1 MKRTIFTVITLL
13 WATIALADVTVNF
26 TVPLNLQKMDPSLK
40 HAAAKCF
47 IKGADGK
54 EIAFGYAHS
63 TAPVSGNAVNGNAV
77 VPVSLSFAQA
87 SSAKLWECTVA
98 PASDTA
104 EDRSPCP
111 RSRPMVPERALV
123 LTLLAERSVRRALH
137 EDHHACPLR
146 GRDHA

>member
-87 SSAKLWECTVA
+87 SSAKSWECELWLEA
-98 PASDTA
+98 NSSMYPAH
-104 EDRSPCP
+104 EGGCIN
-111 RSRPMVPERALV
+111 AL
-123 LTLLAERSVRRALH
+123 
-137 EDHHACPLR
+137 PLCTFEA
-146 GRDHA
+146 GAKLKVSGKF